1 MWSSPHED
9 LFGHVHTLLFGYLQ
23 RDSKES
29 HPSSPANSTVPSMG
43 ADVCRAAPA
52 PPPLSVLPMVLS
64 PEEGSGTMLSNEL
77 PLASTCEFIQK
88 ACSFRNLL
96 QSDWKNQAKKTDFL
110 LLIGVDWTAMNS
122 LVGTHHTFS
131 SFFPSETVTSAVN
144 IIFKADF
151 SGYERGTFFLSF
163 FSISIGI
170 DLSCLSHQPLRWHWF
185 LANRTKLWQAP
196 GAAKDWAFQLSIW
209 MNTEKTCRI
218 SHHF

>member
-1 MWSSPHED
+1 
-9 LFGHVHTLLFGYLQ
+9 
-23 RDSKES
+23 
-29 HPSSPANSTVPSMG
+29 MG
-43 ADVCRAAPA
+43 ADGCRAAPA

-64 PEEGSGTMLSNEL
+64 PEEGNGTMLSNEL
-77 PLASTCEFIQK
+77 PPESTCEFIQK
-88 ACSFRNLL
+88 TCSFRSLL
-96 QSDWKNQAKKTDFL
+96 QSDWKNQAKRADFL

-170 DLSCLSHQPLRWHWF
+170 DLSCHH
-185 LANRTKLWQAP
+185 
-196 GAAKDWAFQLSIW
+196 
-209 MNTEKTCRI
+209 I
-218 SHHF
+218 SHCDGIDSSLTGRSCDRPLGLQKTVSFPAFNIQYEWIQKRPAASHIIFCQSKELWCYFL